1 MGISRIAVFK
11 KVKKG
16 QLEAFRVGRNWAIP
30 AAALE
35 NRERPA
41 PPAPVPPP
49 RPALNMKGSPPP
61 RAPVPDNPPPQTDPM
76 DDMGWD

>member
-16 QLEAFRVGRNWAIP
+16 QLAAIRVGRNWAIP

-35 NRERPA
+35 NREPS
-41 PPAPVPPP
+41 PFPAPVPPP
-49 RPALNMKGSPPP
+49 RQALSMKGFPPA
-61 RAPVPDNPPPQTDPM
+61 RASVPENPPLQTDPM